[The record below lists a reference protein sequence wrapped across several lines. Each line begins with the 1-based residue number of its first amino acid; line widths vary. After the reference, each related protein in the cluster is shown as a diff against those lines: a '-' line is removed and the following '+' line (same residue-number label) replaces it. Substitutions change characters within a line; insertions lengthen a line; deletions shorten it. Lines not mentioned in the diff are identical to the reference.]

1 MQLFLSQLGFCI
13 TMHTEPIRN
22 TPLGLH
28 CDKVPA
34 LARNGTFLHFCFWVC
49 YPIWFIVSV
58 NWSELK
64 QTSQPSRF
72 HYVSDDFTAL
82 LRICW
87 LIYWLLYSLLVR
99 IISLF
104 AALKIYVS
112 VTSAYNGPSRVV
124 SSNCQPGNILIGPL
138 GSASHI
144 LLCCEG
150 RNVLQW

>member
-1 MQLFLSQLGFCI
+1 M
-13 TMHTEPIRN
+13 
-22 TPLGLH
+22 
-28 CDKVPA
+28 
-34 LARNGTFLHFCFWVC
+34 
-49 YPIWFIVSV
+49 
-58 NWSELK
+58 
-64 QTSQPSRF
+64 
-72 HYVSDDFTAL
+72 
-82 LRICW
+82 
-87 LIYWLLYSLLVR
+87 R

-150 RNVLQW
+150 RKVLLHFNDRMTFLSMNEYHCQRFDVITF